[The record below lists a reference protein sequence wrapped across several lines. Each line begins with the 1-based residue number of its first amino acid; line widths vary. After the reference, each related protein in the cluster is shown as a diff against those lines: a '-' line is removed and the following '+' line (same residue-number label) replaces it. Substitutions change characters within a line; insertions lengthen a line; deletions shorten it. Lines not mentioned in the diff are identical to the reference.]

1 MGIAALGEALAADP
15 RLRVLAAL
23 GYAGI
28 IVGAVFL
35 SRFSGEDIADGLA
48 KRITDLSP
56 AE

>member
-1 MGIAALGEALAADP
+1 
-15 RLRVLAAL
+15 VLAAL

-35 SRFSGEDIADGLA
+35 SRFSGEEIADGLA
-48 KRITDLSP
+48 KEITDLSP